1 MSDTEKP
8 ISADEADD
16 QHELTKEERLEAAR
30 KKFEEM
36 KKKKKKSKKKKKE
49 EGKEDT
55 QEPEDAKEGTEEPE
69 DSKEVTQEPEDAEEV
84 TQESEDTKKV
94 EDTTQGEE
102 TNAVVEPEAENIQ
115 KESPENSEIS
125 ELKAKIEEQAKT
137 IAKLR
142 DENTDLKLGRM
153 DLQDKVDELEHQIA
167 QLKSNPS
174 AGSTSSAAPVPV
186 LATPV
191 KPAKPVIT
199 TNDYASISQQN
210 FKKFETTVDFRE
222 RLMIWKGWQVDM
234 TNWNGTGA
242 VTKVAI

>member
-1 MSDTEKP
+1 MSDKEP
-8 ISADEADD
+8 SISADEADD

-69 DSKEVTQEPEDAEEV
+69 DTKEVTQEPEVTKEV
-84 TQESEDTKKV
+84 TKEPEDAKEVDDNK
-94 EDTTQGEE
+94 GKE
-102 TNAVVEPEAENIQ
+102 TIAVVEPQTENVQ
-115 KESPENSEIS
+115 NNSTENSEIS
-125 ELKAKIEEQAKT
+125 ELKAKVEEQAKT

-153 DLQDKVDELEHQIA
+153 DLQDKVDELEHQIV
-167 QLKSNPS
+167 QLKSNSSSGATLS
-174 AGSTSSAAPVPV
+174 AVPAPA
-186 LATPV
+186 LTTPL